1 MTVFML
7 MGMMPQMAFAD
18 EAVSAQQVRVVVENS
33 IWTEDNGAPWSGT
46 LADESVD
53 ITDDTT
59 LISAINAAL
68 QKAGQQKLSDSTQ
81 HITDVN
87 GIADGDA
94 GEDCKW
100 KVTINDAAALNA
112 LSDYTVAAG
121 KIKNGDVVRISYEG
135 FVTAAS
141 QPQEQEAADGG
152 QQGDV
157 SEKSSIKTKSASGT
171 VYISISDDAYY
182 VNDTAGSPVANTAV
196 DLADVASI
204 DLAEY
209 GLEDYLYDEDGD
221 GISEITALHLFIYTH
236 ENILGLNW
244 NDVMISGDPGS
255 LYFEGGLFGFIDEN
269 MTYYYNGTY
278 PAVDG
283 WGLTADQI
291 VLSSNDF
298 LNIAHYTDWSF
309 YFDSKAGFHYFA
321 SGDDNIQMSFAAE
334 AGKKCMLKLKRSGGG
349 FGGESI
355 IVGDP
360 GVTVHYGKSYGVSEG
375 SAVTGDDGAFEI
387 VFPSKG
393 TWCVWLD
400 GQIGESVDAIVSA
413 PGFATVNVSETQ
425 EAEAQAADPIKAYVT
440 LVNKGEIAAA
450 KKEITVT
457 DRDKSGDFDVDET
470 LYAAHEQLYQG
481 GAEAGYASEVTD
493 YGLSLTKLLGDT
505 SGNYGYWLNDSSC
518 WSLADKVKAEDY
530 LVAFIYKDTNVW
542 DPYTKFQ
549 NEKYDTLAEVPVTVT
564 LQKAGYD
571 DSWNTVF
578 SNHNGADLKI
588 YDTSFNEIDAESYKI
603 EDNDDGTYT
612 VVVDTEG
619 NYYLAAYDDSVPV
632 VPAICEL
639 TVEVNP
645 DIVPAY
651 IDKIYEDTGKYIA
664 SAGTPTVASTGGE
677 WAVIGLTRA
686 EYPVSDEWKSGYYS
700 NVLTFAGKNIND
712 KEQLHKTKST
722 ENSRVILGLTSL
734 GYDVTDVGGHDLLQG
749 LSDFTYVK
757 KQGINGPIWALLAF
771 DSNDYDIPEV
781 ADGGDQVTREKLI
794 EYILEKQL
802 AGGGWALSGNNADP
816 DMTGMAIQALA
827 PYYDGNADVKAAVD
841 KALGVLSSLQR
852 DDGGFAS
859 WGSVNAE
866 SCAQVI
872 VALTSLGINPD
883 TDERFIKNGKSALDA
898 MLAFAADG
906 GGFKHI
912 ANGPVNGMAT
922 EQAYYALVSYYR
934 LLDGK
939 TPLYDM
945 TDVNGSDEPAVDS
958 EVVNVI
964 NLIEAISVPVTQEDE
979 NEVKAARAA
988 YDALTDEQKAEV
1000 SNYDKLTEAEM
1011 ILKKLKEEQAAAA
1024 EQQNKPAKEN
1034 NTSSTKVVTKSANI
1048 KLKDEKVTE
1057 EQLEKGREN
1066 HYDSATGIDVSGNS
1080 NDILPWYVKITVEE
1094 KSLTKKQE
1102 SEVKKALGED
1112 CKIFMFK
1119 DIHFTD
1125 TNNGEEWQ
1133 PGEPIKVRMPAV
1145 DMEGY
1150 ENIVIIHISDD
1161 GEIELINAE
1170 VKNGMIEFEA
1180 TGFSLYG
1187 IAGTNTSIDE
1197 MMTPEAE
1204 EPMVWPWILIGA
1216 IALVIIA
1223 IIAIRRKSV
1232 RE

>member
-121 KIKNGDVVRISYEG
+121 KIKNGDVVKVSYEG
-135 FVTAAS
+135 NVT
-141 QPQEQEAADGG
+141 
-152 QQGDV
+152 
-157 SEKSSIKTKSASGT
+157 
-171 VYISISDDAYY
+171 
-182 VNDTAGSPVANTAV
+182 
-196 DLADVASI
+196 
-204 DLAEY
+204 
-209 GLEDYLYDEDGD
+209 
-221 GISEITALHLFIYTH
+221 
-236 ENILGLNW
+236 
-244 NDVMISGDPGS
+244 
-255 LYFEGGLFGFIDEN
+255 
-269 MTYYYNGTY
+269 
-278 PAVDG
+278 
-283 WGLTADQI
+283 
-291 VLSSNDF
+291 
-298 LNIAHYTDWSF
+298 
-309 YFDSKAGFHYFA
+309 
-321 SGDDNIQMSFAAE
+321 
-334 AGKKCMLKLKRSGGG
+334 
-349 FGGESI
+349 
-355 IVGDP
+355 
-360 GVTVHYGKSYGVSEG
+360 
-375 SAVTGDDGAFEI
+375 
-387 VFPSKG
+387 
-393 TWCVWLD
+393 
-400 GQIGESVDAIVSA
+400 
-413 PGFATVNVSETQ
+413 ATVNVAEAQ
-425 EAEAQAADPIKAYVT
+425 ESEAQAADPIKAYVT
-440 LVNKGEIAAA
+440 LVNEGEIAAA

-481 GAEAGYASEVTD
+481 GAKEGYASEVTD

-518 WSLADKVKAEDY
+518 WSLADKVDAEDY

-542 DPYTKFQ
+542 DPYTKFK
-549 NEKYDTLAEVPVTVT
+549 NEEYDTLAEVPVTVT

-571 DSWNTVF
+571 DLWN
-578 SNHNGADLKI
+578 NHNGADLRL

-639 TVEVNP
+639 TVEANP
-645 DIVPAY
+645 DIIPAY
-651 IDKIYEDTGKYIA
+651 LNKVYEDTGKYIA

-700 NVLTFAGKNIND
+700 NVLTFVGKNIND
-712 KEQLHKTKST
+712 KEQLHRVKST

-912 ANGPVNGMAT
+912 ADGKVNGMVT

-958 EVVNVI
+958 EVLNVI

-979 NEVKAARAA
+979 DEVKAARAA
-988 YDALTDEQKAEV
+988 YDALTDQQKTEV
-1000 SNYDKLTEAEM
+1000 SNYDRLTEAEKT
-1011 ILKKLKEEQAAAA
+1011 LKKLKEEQAAAA

-1048 KLKDEKVTE
+1048 KLTEEKVTE

-1080 NDILPWYVKITVEE
+1080 NDILPWYVKMTVEE

-1125 TNNGEEWQ
+1125 TNTGEDWQ

-1150 ENIVIIHISDD
+1150 KNLVIIHISDD
-1161 GEIELINAE
+1161 GKIELINAE

-1187 IAGTNTSIDE
+1187 IAGTNTSIDK
-1197 MMTPEAE
+1197 MMAPEAE
-1204 EPMVWPWILIGA
+1204 EPVVWPWILIGA

-1223 IIAIRRKSV
+1223 IIAIRKKSA